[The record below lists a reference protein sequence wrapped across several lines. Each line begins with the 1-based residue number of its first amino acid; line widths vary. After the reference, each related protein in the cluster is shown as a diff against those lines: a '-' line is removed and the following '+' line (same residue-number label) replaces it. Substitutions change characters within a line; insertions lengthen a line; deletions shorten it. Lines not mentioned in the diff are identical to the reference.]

1 MKNFL
6 SKFTGKSIGII
17 EFESDFSG
25 KYLLCIRFQRVN
37 LFIQEINALDE
48 RRSKPFFFNAYDTLN
63 VFLFRYEFA
72 KVFYITKDFDDSIN
86 RSVQEWLCDAQHPSM
101 TDRTPYRTAQH
112 ISSSL
117 IGWQNAVHDHNDNRT
132 RMIGDDLEG
141 YIFLWISAILR
152 LRYIGSILDNRIEQI
167 CLEICLLILYDR
179 SKTLKSAARIDVF
192 MGKEV
197 ILTILG
203 AVILRKDEIPDF
215 EESITIASYTAG
227 RTATAT
233 FRSEINIYL
242 RIRTAWP
249 RADLPEIIFQRDNMI
264 RGKTRLLQPNLLC
277 FVIVWIDGYPKLLFG
292 QFDDFGQKLP
302 CPRNR
307 FFLEIVSKG
316 EVSKHL
322 KKCLMPRCTSDV
334 FDISCTHTALT
345 GNDAMARRLYLTGK
359 KGLEG
364 CHASTDQK
372 QRRVILRD
380 KRIAWQTKMSLLL
393 CKKIKICFPQ
403 FFSCHI
409 FQFNRPPSINSCA
422 KYSTFHRKNILHQ
435 TFNQF
440 HGLFL

>member
-1 MKNFL
+1 
-6 SKFTGKSIGII
+6 
-17 EFESDFSG
+17 
-25 KYLLCIRFQRVN
+25 
-37 LFIQEINALDE
+37 
-48 RRSKPFFFNAYDTLN
+48 
-63 VFLFRYEFA
+63 
-72 KVFYITKDFDDSIN
+72 
-86 RSVQEWLCDAQHPSM
+86 
-101 TDRTPYRTAQH
+101 
-112 ISSSL
+112 
-117 IGWQNAVHDHNDNRT
+117 
-132 RMIGDDLEG
+132 
-141 YIFLWISAILR
+141 
-152 LRYIGSILDNRIEQI
+152 
-167 CLEICLLILYDR
+167 
-179 SKTLKSAARIDVF
+179 
-192 MGKEV
+192 MGKKI

-203 AVILRKDEIPDF
+203 AIILSKDEIPNF
-215 EESITIASYTAG
+215 EKSITIASYTAG
-227 RTATAT
+227 WAAAATLL
-233 FRSEINIYL
+233 SKINVYL
-242 RIRTAWP
+242 RIRTAWS
-249 RADLPEIIFQRDNMI
+249 RANLPEIILQWDNVI
-264 RGKTRLLQPNLLC
+264 RGKARLFQPNLTC
-277 FVIVWIDGYPKLLFG
+277 FVIVRIDGYPKLLFG

-302 CPRNR
+302 CPRNC

-409 FQFNRPPSINSCA
+409 FQFNRPPSINSFA

-435 TFNQF
+435 TLNQF